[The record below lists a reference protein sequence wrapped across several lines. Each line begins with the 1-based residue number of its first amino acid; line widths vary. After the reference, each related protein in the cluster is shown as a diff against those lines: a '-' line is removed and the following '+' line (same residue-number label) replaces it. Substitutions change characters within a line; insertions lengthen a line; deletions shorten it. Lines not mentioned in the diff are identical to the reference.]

1 MYSHLKAKDFSQNS
15 IQSSKKTKK
24 KQKQVDPMIQYL
36 VEQLQVT

>member
-15 IQSSKKTKK
+15 IQSSKKNQKK
-24 KQKQVDPMIQYL
+24 TQVDPMIQYL

>member
-15 IQSSKKTKK
+15 IHSSKKNKK
-24 KQKQVDPMIQYL
+24 KQVDPMIQYL

>member
-24 KQKQVDPMIQYL
+24 KKQVDPMIQYL